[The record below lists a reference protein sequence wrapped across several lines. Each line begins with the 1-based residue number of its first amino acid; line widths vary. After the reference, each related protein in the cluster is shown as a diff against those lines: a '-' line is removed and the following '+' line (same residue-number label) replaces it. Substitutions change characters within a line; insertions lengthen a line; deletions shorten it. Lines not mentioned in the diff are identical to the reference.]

1 MIEFLESLLDQD
13 PWIILT
19 VAGLVVFGECALL
32 VGMVLPGETVA
43 VLAGAAAA
51 LGRTSLATVLIVVLA
66 AALIGDNVGYAVGR
80 RMGRR
85 LHQRVTNPSHR
96 KRLIDAEARLRTRG
110 GWAVVLGRWTP
121 FVRSVMPSLAGISG
135 MPYGKF
141 LCWDVLG
148 AGSWAIGSVLA
159 GFAAGKSY
167 EQVVTWFGT
176 AGAVLLGLVAL
187 ALLGG
192 WLWRRH
198 TASGVSTSTPE
209 AAGTRAAGAGA
220 AGSGAGS
227 GADSGAEAADA
238 GAESSSE
245 TFGA

>member
-51 LGRTSLATVLIVVLA
+51 LGRTSLVTVLIVVTA
-66 AALIGDNVGYAVGR
+66 AAVIGDNVGYAVGR
-80 RMGRR
+80 RVGPR
-85 LHQRVTNPSHR
+85 LHRRVTNPAHR
-96 KRLIDAEARLRTRG
+96 KRLSGAEARLRLRG
-110 GWAVVLGRWTP
+110 GPAVFLGRWTP

-141 LCWDVLG
+141 LAWDLLG
-148 AGSWAIGSVLA
+148 AGSWAVVSVLA

-167 EQVVTWFGT
+167 EQVVTWFGKV
-176 AGAVLLGLVAL
+176 GAVLLGAVVMGALVT
-187 ALLGG
+187 
-192 WLWRRH
+192 WLWRRR
-198 TASGVSTSTPE
+198 TATRTPE
-209 AAGTRAAGAGA
+209 
-220 AGSGAGS
+220 S
-227 GADSGAEAADA
+227 
-238 GAESSSE
+238 ESVDV
-245 TFGA
+245 

>member
-19 VAGLVVFGECALL
+19 VAGVIVFCECALL
-32 VGMVLPGETVA
+32 IGMVMPGETVA

-51 LGRTSLATVLIVVLA
+51 LGRTSLVAVLIVVVA
-66 AALIGDNVGYAVGR
+66 AAVIGDNVGYAVGR
-80 RMGRR
+80 RVGPR
-85 LHQRVTNPSHR
+85 LHRRVTNPGHR
-96 KRLIDAEARLRTRG
+96 KRLSGAEARLRLRG
-110 GWAVVLGRWTP
+110 GPAVFLGRWTP

-141 LCWDVLG
+141 LAWDLLG

-176 AGAVLLGLVAL
+176 VGA
-187 ALLGG
+187 ALLGAVVVG
-192 WLWRRH
+192 ALVTWLWRRR
-198 TASGVSTSTPE
+198 T
-209 AAGTRAAGAGA
+209 GTRAPA
-220 AGSGAGS
+220 S
-227 GADSGAEAADA
+227 
-238 GAESSSE
+238 ESVDV
-245 TFGA
+245 